1 MRKLIPGRAPIIKS
15 RFAGLALC
23 VSLVTGVSLAV
34 QLPQAAFAAAPGVT
48 LSGNQ
53 FLLAG
58 QPFVP
63 HGFDSIA
70 LLNSAWCTSKS
81 TAAAAS
87 NLGSAELNAAE
98 NTWNAN
104 TLRFQVS
111 QPVLA
116 GPNGAA
122 YAQQVQS
129 GADLALNAGF
139 VVDISMQDQ
148 SLACG
153 PAEPLPSQE
162 TETAWATLINNTTLA
177 GNPSVM
183 FELFN
188 EPQNSPATTPAT
200 NPQQETWAD
209 WLNGGRQI
217 QPTSSE
223 HWTAYTPVGHQE
235 LVTYLRTTLNV
246 TNILIADGAS
256 SAEHLEGM
264 PLLSDPGSSYQIAY
278 AVHPYFYTPGLSA
291 WNTRWG
297 YLTSTNAVIATE
309 WNYTASDCGTSAETI
324 APQFLSYMRNTVNV
338 GILGQALDDFGSGH
352 LVANTGLAPTQCG
365 TASPGGGYD
374 FLHDYMDTFP
384 SGPAVPTGLT
394 ATPVSDSQ
402 VNLSWNAATEF
413 GGTVTGYDVYRGGS
427 LIATTAGTSY
437 ADTGLTGATSY
448 TYSVAAYDAAGNV
461 SAQSTPV
468 TVITPDA
475 QAPTVPTG
483 LAATAVSGTQI
494 NLSWNASTASDGAI
508 ADYDVYRDGSLIATT
523 DGTSYSDTGLT
534 SGTTYSYA
542 VDAVDTA
549 GNTSAQSAPATAT
562 TIDTQ
567 APSVPAGLK
576 LTLAAKSINLTWN
589 AATDNVGVTGYD
601 VYRNGSLLA
610 TTAGP
615 SYSDTTVVPGT
626 TYTYAVAAFDA
637 AGNVSAQSAAKS
649 MEFPDTTPP
658 TQPTKLTLTPATTS
672 IALKWTASTDN
683 VGVSGYHI
691 YRGSALIATVK
702 GNVTTYTS
710 TGLKANTTY
719 SYHVVA
725 FDAAGN
731 LSKASATVSAKT
743 K

>member
-1 MRKLIPGRAPIIKS
+1 MSKLIPGRATVIKP

-34 QLPQAAFAAAPGVT
+34 QLPRAALAAAPGVT

-63 HGFDSIA
+63 HGFNSIA

-87 NLGSAELNAAE
+87 NLGSAELNAAM

-139 VVDISMQDQ
+139 AVDISMQDQ

-153 PAEPLPSQE
+153 PGEPLPSQE
-162 TETAWATLINNTTLA
+162 TETAWATLIGNTTLA
-177 GNPSVM
+177 DNPSVM

-200 NPQQETWAD
+200 DPGQETWAD
-209 WLNGGRQI
+209 WLNGGRPI

-223 HWTAYTPVGHQE
+223 HWLAYTPVGHQD

-246 TNILIADGAS
+246 TNVLIADGAS

-264 PLLSDPGSSYQIAY
+264 PILSDPGSSYQIAY

-309 WNYTASDCGTSAETI
+309 WNYTASDCRTSAQTI
-324 APQFLSYMRNTVNV
+324 APQFLGYMRNTVNV

-352 LVANTGLAPTQCG
+352 LVADTGLDPTQCG

-374 FLHDYMDTFP
+374 FLHDYMDTFSP
-384 SGPAVPTGLT
+384 APAVPTGL
-394 ATPVSDSQ
+394 Q
-402 VNLSWNAATEF
+402 
-413 GGTVTGYDVYRGGS
+413 
-427 LIATTAGTSY
+427 
-437 ADTGLTGATSY
+437 
-448 TYSVAAYDAAGNV
+448 
-461 SAQSTPV
+461 
-468 TVITPDA
+468 
-475 QAPTVPTG
+475 
-483 LAATAVSGTQI
+483 
-494 NLSWNASTASDGAI
+494 
-508 ADYDVYRDGSLIATT
+508 
-523 DGTSYSDTGLT
+523 
-534 SGTTYSYA
+534 
-542 VDAVDTA
+542 
-549 GNTSAQSAPATAT
+549 
-562 TIDTQ
+562 
-567 APSVPAGLK
+567 

-589 AATDNVGVTGYD
+589 AVTDNAGVTGYD

-610 TTAGP
+610 TAAGP

-637 AGNVSAQSAAKS
+637 AGNVSAPSATES
-649 MEFPDTTPP
+649 MAFSDTTPP
-658 TQPTKLTLTPATTS
+658 TQPTKLALTPATTS

-683 VGVSGYHI
+683 VGVSGYRI
-691 YRGSALIATVK
+691 YRGSTLIATVK

-719 SYHVVA
+719 SYHLVA

>member
-1 MRKLIPGRAPIIKS
+1 MRKLIPGRAPITKP
-15 RFAGLALC
+15 RFAGLAVC

-34 QLPQAAFAAAPGVT
+34 QLPQATFAAAPGIT

-87 NLGSAELNAAE
+87 NLGSAELNAAQ

-116 GPNGAA
+116 GPDGAA

-139 VVDISMQDQ
+139 AVDISMQDQ

-162 TETAWATLINNTTLA
+162 TETAWATLTSNTTLA
-177 GNPSVM
+177 DNPSVM

-188 EPQNSPATTPAT
+188 EPQNSPASTPAT
-200 NPQQETWAD
+200 DPGQETWAD

-217 QPTSSE
+217 QPTSAE
-223 HWTAYTPVGHQE
+223 HWPAYTPVGHQE

-256 SAEHLEGM
+256 GAEHLEGM
-264 PLLSDPGSSYQIAY
+264 PVLSDPGGGNQIAY
-278 AVHPYFYTPGLSA
+278 AVHPYFYTSGLSA

-309 WNYTASDCGTSAETI
+309 WNYTAGDCRTKAQAI
-324 APQFLSYMRNTVNV
+324 AAQFLSYMRNTVNV

-352 LVANTGLAPTQCG
+352 LVADTGLDPTQCG

-374 FLHDYMDTFP
+374 FMHDYMDTFSP
-384 SGPAVPTGLT
+384 
-394 ATPVSDSQ
+394 
-402 VNLSWNAATEF
+402 
-413 GGTVTGYDVYRGGS
+413 
-427 LIATTAGTSY
+427 
-437 ADTGLTGATSY
+437 
-448 TYSVAAYDAAGNV
+448 
-461 SAQSTPV
+461 
-468 TVITPDA
+468 
-475 QAPTVPTG
+475 
-483 LAATAVSGTQI
+483 
-494 NLSWNASTASDGAI
+494 
-508 ADYDVYRDGSLIATT
+508 
-523 DGTSYSDTGLT
+523 
-534 SGTTYSYA
+534 
-542 VDAVDTA
+542 
-549 GNTSAQSAPATAT
+549 APA
-562 TIDTQ
+562 
-567 APSVPAGLK
+567 VPAGLT

-589 AATDNVGVTGYD
+589 AVTDNAGVTGYN

-626 TYTYAVAAFDA
+626 TYAYAVAAFDA
-637 AGNVSAQSAAKS
+637 AGNVSAPSATES
-649 MEFPDTTPP
+649 MAFSDTTPP
-658 TQPTKLTLTPATTS
+658 TQPTRLALTPATTS

-691 YRGSALIATVK
+691 YRGSTLIATVK
-702 GNVTTYTS
+702 GNVTTYAS
-710 TGLKANTTY
+710 TGLKANTAY
-719 SYHVVA
+719 SYHLVA

-731 LSKASATVSAKT
+731 LSKASATVSVKT

>member
-1 MRKLIPGRAPIIKS
+1 MSKIIPGPATVIKP

-34 QLPQAAFAAAPGVT
+34 QLPRAAVAAAPGVT

-63 HGFDSIA
+63 HGFNSIA
-70 LLNSAWCTSKS
+70 LLNSVWCASKS

-87 NLGSAELNAAE
+87 NLGGAELNAAM
-98 NTWNAN
+98 NNWNAN

-122 YAQQVQS
+122 YAQQVES
-129 GADLALNAGF
+129 GAELALNAGF
-139 VVDISMQDQ
+139 AVDISMQDQ

-153 PAEPLPSQE
+153 PGEPLPSQE
-162 TETAWATLINNTTLA
+162 TETAWATLIGNTTLA
-177 GNPSVM
+177 NNPSVM

-188 EPQNSPATTPAT
+188 EPQNSPASTPAT
-200 NPQQETWAD
+200 DPGQETWAD

-217 QPTSSE
+217 QPTASE
-223 HWTAYTPVGHQE
+223 QWPAYTPVGHQE
-235 LVTYLRTTLNV
+235 LVTYLRATLNV
-246 TNILIADGAS
+246 TNVLIADGAS
-256 SAEHLEGM
+256 GAEHLEGM
-264 PLLSDPGSSYQIAY
+264 PVLSDPGSSYQIAY

-309 WNYTASDCGTSAETI
+309 WNYTASDCRTRAQTI
-324 APQFLSYMRNTVNV
+324 ASQFLSYMRNTVHI

-352 LVANTGLAPTQCG
+352 LVADTGLDPTQCG

-374 FLHDYMDTFP
+374 FLHDYMDTFSP
-384 SGPAVPTGLT
+384 APAVPTGL
-394 ATPVSDSQ
+394 Q
-402 VNLSWNAATEF
+402 
-413 GGTVTGYDVYRGGS
+413 
-427 LIATTAGTSY
+427 
-437 ADTGLTGATSY
+437 
-448 TYSVAAYDAAGNV
+448 
-461 SAQSTPV
+461 
-468 TVITPDA
+468 
-475 QAPTVPTG
+475 
-483 LAATAVSGTQI
+483 
-494 NLSWNASTASDGAI
+494 
-508 ADYDVYRDGSLIATT
+508 
-523 DGTSYSDTGLT
+523 
-534 SGTTYSYA
+534 
-542 VDAVDTA
+542 
-549 GNTSAQSAPATAT
+549 
-562 TIDTQ
+562 
-567 APSVPAGLK
+567 

-589 AATDNVGVTGYD
+589 AVTDNAGVTGYD

-637 AGNVSAQSAAKS
+637 VGNVSASSATES
-649 MEFPDTTPP
+649 MAFPDTTPP
-658 TQPTKLTLTPATTS
+658 TQPTKLALTPAITS

-691 YRGSALIATVK
+691 YRGSTLIATVK

-719 SYHVVA
+719 SYHLVA

>member
-1 MRKLIPGRAPIIKS
+1 MRKLIPGRAPITKP
-15 RFAGLALC
+15 RFAGMAVC

-34 QLPQAAFAAAPGVT
+34 QLPRAAVAAAPGIT

-139 VVDISMQDQ
+139 AVDISMQDQ

-162 TETAWATLINNTTLA
+162 TETAWATLIGNTTLA
-177 GNPSVM
+177 DNPSVM

-188 EPQNSPATTPAT
+188 EPQNSPAGTPTTDPG
-200 NPQQETWAD
+200 QETWAD

-217 QPTSSE
+217 QPTSAE
-223 HWTAYTPVGHQE
+223 KWPAYTPVGHQE

-264 PLLSDPGSSYQIAY
+264 PVLSDPGSSYQIAY

-297 YLTSTNAVIATE
+297 YLASTNAVIATE
-309 WNYTASDCGTSAETI
+309 WNYAASDCRTKAQTI

-352 LVANTGLAPTQCG
+352 LVASTGLAPTQCG

-374 FLHDYMDTFP
+374 FLHDYMDTF
-384 SGPAVPTGLT
+384 S
-394 ATPVSDSQ
+394 
-402 VNLSWNAATEF
+402 
-413 GGTVTGYDVYRGGS
+413 
-427 LIATTAGTSY
+427 
-437 ADTGLTGATSY
+437 
-448 TYSVAAYDAAGNV
+448 
-461 SAQSTPV
+461 
-468 TVITPDA
+468 
-475 QAPTVPTG
+475 
-483 LAATAVSGTQI
+483 
-494 NLSWNASTASDGAI
+494 
-508 ADYDVYRDGSLIATT
+508 
-523 DGTSYSDTGLT
+523 
-534 SGTTYSYA
+534 
-542 VDAVDTA
+542 
-549 GNTSAQSAPATAT
+549 
-562 TIDTQ
+562 IDTQ
-567 APSVPAGLK
+567 APSVPAGLQ

-589 AATDNVGVTGYD
+589 AATDNIGVTGYN

-615 SYSDTTVVPGT
+615 SYSDTAVVPGT

-637 AGNVSAQSAAKS
+637 AGNVSARSATKS
-649 MEFPDTTPP
+649 MAFSDTTPP
-658 TQPTKLTLTPATTS
+658 TQPTKLALTPATTS

-683 VGVSGYHI
+683 VGVSGYYI
-691 YRGSALIATVK
+691 YRGSTLIATVK

-719 SYHVVA
+719 SYHLVA